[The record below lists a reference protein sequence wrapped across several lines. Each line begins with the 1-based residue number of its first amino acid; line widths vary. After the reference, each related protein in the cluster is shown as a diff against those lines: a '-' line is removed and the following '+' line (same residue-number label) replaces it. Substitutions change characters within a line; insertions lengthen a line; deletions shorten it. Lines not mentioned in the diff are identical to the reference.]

1 MNPQPANRPS
11 TTPDYAIGDPIPAPV
26 AVEENSAEVRLK
38 WLRAVAAME
47 RRVNFA
53 PTAPARLT

>member
-1 MNPQPANRPS
+1 MDPQPENRQF
-11 TTPDYAIGDPIPAPV
+11 TTPDYTMGDPIPVPV
-26 AVEENSAEVRLK
+26 AIEENSAEVWLK

-53 PTAPARLT
+53 ATAPARLM